1 MANIKVL
8 AGDFLQ
14 GDGEYRGSTLTLETP
29 LYPWP
34 GVNVAV
40 STIKTLEVASAACG
54 TRVETAIG
62 LGLAGAMF
70 LGPVGAAAGMLLAR
84 DETEVTFWAT
94 LRDGR
99 RFLAAT
105 DDRTYQR
112 LAQQVAGPDFF
123 ASHE

>member
-1 MANIKVL
+1 MANVKVL

-34 GVNVAV
+34 GVNIAV
-40 STIKTLEVASAACG
+40 NTIKTIEVASEASG
-54 TRVETAIG
+54 PHVETAIG

-70 LGPVGAAAGMLLAR
+70 LGPVGAAAGMFLAR
-84 DETEVTFWAT
+84 DETEVTFWVA

-105 DDRTYQR
+105 DDRTYRR
-112 LAQQVAGPDFF
+112 LAQQIARPDFF